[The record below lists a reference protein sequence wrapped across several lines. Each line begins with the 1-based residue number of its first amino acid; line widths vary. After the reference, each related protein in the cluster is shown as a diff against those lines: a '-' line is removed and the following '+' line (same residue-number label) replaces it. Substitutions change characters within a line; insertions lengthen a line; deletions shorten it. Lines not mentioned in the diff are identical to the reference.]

1 MQKTVKLT
9 LSYEAAIKLPKIN
22 LGEVVPGSYGDQT
35 GSLGFTPRVLI
46 DDVGIFS
53 HEKAVFF
60 FTFSYLPGG

>member
-1 MQKTVKLT
+1 MKLT

-35 GSLGFTPRVLI
+35 GSPGFTPRVLI

-53 HEKAVFF
+53 LKFF
-60 FTFSYLPGG
+60 LIFDHFFYLPGG